1 MAAAFRDVEAATLT
15 LDGSPPI
22 TRTTFPTCRAHY
34 PGGSSGCACRL
45 LPRSY
50 SLPQMAG
57 GSASA
62 LSLSRPAQ
70 ASLTLRPAGLLN
82 RLKAAFVT
90 RLQPCR
96 LPGRTARQLPD
107 QSTTLW
113 VESSS
118 TSDPRLRGALPKTD
132 VDGCKM
138 WTPLPHS
145 HLRNR
150 AGLQWPG
157 PGRPLGLGQSD
168 RRLFGLF
175 GSTKSCLKMKSPLGK
190 TIVGGIFRTSL
201 IGVDFV
207 SAVCAKAIDGP
218 AKAQATISIIA
229 LFIVPILVQT
239 IEASCPSTG

>member
-1 MAAAFRDVEAATLT
+1 MREYQVRICERLGVKFPGPTRQSRHIGDVRAT
-15 LDGSPPI
+15 
-22 TRTTFPTCRAHY
+22 
-34 PGGSSGCACRL
+34 
-45 LPRSY
+45 
-50 SLPQMAG
+50 
-57 GSASA
+57 SA
-62 LSLSRPAQ
+62 LP
-70 ASLTLRPAGLLN
+70 
-82 RLKAAFVT
+82 LKT
-90 RLQPCR
+90 DI
-96 LPGRTARQLPD
+96 QLKRRHV
-107 QSTTLW
+107 SK
-113 VESSS
+113 V
-118 TSDPRLRGALPKTD
+118 PKTD

-239 IEASCPSTG
+239 IKASCPSTG